1 MAKLPE
7 LPSFNDEFV
16 ADALAQIVRAEVTK
30 TGLTKAVLG
39 VSGGIDS
46 ALSLALAIRALGKEN
61 VTAVMMPYK
70 SSNPDSLGDA
80 EKLCAKFGVKAETV
94 EITPMADAYFLRE
107 PEMSGTRKG
116 NVMARLRMIV
126 LYDLSA
132 RDGSLVIGTSNK
144 TEILLGYST
153 LWGDMA
159 SAVNPLGDLYK
170 YQVFALSRHLGVIDE
185 ILNKAPSADLW
196 SGQTDEGEMGF
207 SYALADT
214 ILYYWL
220 ERSYSVA
227 ALKELVQ
234 TAGADVSVV
243 DQVLRRVERNAYKRQ
258 MPVIAKISSVTIGRE
273 FRTPRDWGM

>member
-1 MAKLPE
+1 MAKLPD
-7 LPSFNDEFV
+7 LPLFNNEFV
-16 ADALAQIVRAEVTK
+16 ANALAEIVRSEVKK
-30 TGLTKAVLG
+30 TGLSKAVLG

-80 EKLCAKFGVKAETV
+80 EKLCAKFGVKTETV
-94 EITPMADAYFLRE
+94 VITPMADAYFARDAE
-107 PEMSGTRKG
+107 ISATRKG

-132 RDGSLVIGTSNK
+132 REASLVIGTSNK

-185 ILNKAPSADLW
+185 ILGKAPSADLW
-196 SGQTDEGEMGF
+196 SGQTDENEMGF

-214 ILYYWL
+214 VLYYWL
-220 ERSYSVA
+220 ERSYSVK
-227 ALKELVQ
+227 ALKGLVHE
-234 TAGADVSVV
+234 AGGDEAVV
-243 DQVLRRVERNAYKRQ
+243 DQILRRVERNAYKRQ
-258 MPVIAKISSVTIGRE
+258 MPLIAKISSVTIGRE